1 MLIAFTKR
9 VSLFVKAIL
18 GVKVR
23 NVPILASDG
32 RALIVAM
39 DHGRTHGAIEGLE
52 DPGAVIEASVDGGA
66 DALMTTFGVAKRYR
80 EQLAGRIP
88 TIIRLD
94 GGPSLYREDWL
105 AYTEWSLLHSVE
117 DALLL
122 GADAVVLMVFVGI
135 PVELETYRAVARVA
149 GECLRANL
157 PLVVEA
163 LPCPSERIPNP
174 KTPEAMASAARIGFE
189 HGADFIKSYYTEDF
203 RKVTDNCPVPLLI
216 AGGPRMETA
225 RETLQVVHDATQAGA
240 AGVVFGR
247 NIWQSGDTRGM
258 IRALNGIIHEGRPV
272 AEALAESDLA

>member
-1 MLIAFTKR
+1 
-9 VSLFVKAIL
+9 
-18 GVKVR
+18 VKVR

-39 DHGRTHGAIEGLE
+39 DHARTHGAIEGLE

-66 DALMTTFGVAKRYR
+66 DAIMTTFGVAKRYR

-122 GADAVVLMVFVGI
+122 GADAVVLMAFVGI

-163 LPCPSERIPNP
+163 LPCPGERIPDP
-174 KTPEAMASAARIGFE
+174 KAPDAMASAARIGFE
-189 HGADFIKSYYTEDF
+189 HGADFVKSYYTED
-203 RKVTDNCPVPLLI
+203 NCPVPVLI

-225 RETLQVVHDATQAGA
+225 GETLQVVQDATEAGA

-258 IRALNGIIHEGRPV
+258 IRALNSLIHEGRPV

>member
-1 MLIAFTKR
+1 M
-9 VSLFVKAIL
+9 VE
-18 GVKVR
+18 

-39 DHGRTHGAIEGLE
+39 DHARTYGAIEGLE
-52 DPGAVIEASVDGGA
+52 DPGAVIEAAVEGGA
-66 DALMTTFGVAKRYR
+66 DAVMTTFGVAKRYR

-105 AYTEWSLLHSVE
+105 AFTEWSLLHSVE

-122 GADAVVLMVFVGI
+122 GADGVVLMAFVGI
-135 PVELETYRAVARVA
+135 PVELETYRIVARVA
-149 GECLRANL
+149 GDCLRANL

-163 LPCPSERIPNP
+163 LPCPSERIPDP
-174 KTPEAMASAARIGFE
+174 KAPDAMASAARLGFE
-189 HGADFIKSYYTEDF
+189 HGADLIKSYYTEDF
-203 RKVTDNCPVPLLI
+203 RMVTENCPVPVLV
-216 AGGPRMETA
+216 AGGPRMDTVE
-225 RETLQVVHDATQAGA
+225 ETLQVVHDATQAGA

-258 IRALNGIIHEGRPV
+258 IHALRSIIHEGRPV
-272 AEALAESDLA
+272 AEALAESRVV

>member
-1 MLIAFTKR
+1 M
-9 VSLFVKAIL
+9 V
-18 GVKVR
+18 G

-39 DHGRTHGAIEGLE
+39 DHARTHGTIEGLE
-52 DPGAVIEASVDGGA
+52 DPGAVIEAAVEGGA
-66 DALMTTFGVAKRYR
+66 DAVMATFGVAKHYR

-122 GADAVVLMVFVGI
+122 GADGVVLMAFVGI
-135 PVELETYRAVARVA
+135 PVELETYRIVARVA
-149 GECLRANL
+149 GDCLRANL

-163 LPCPSERIPNP
+163 LPCPSERIPDP
-174 KTPEAMASAARIGFE
+174 KASDAMASAARLGFE
-189 HGADFIKSYYTEDF
+189 HGADLIKSYYTEDF
-203 RKVTDNCPVPLLI
+203 RRVTDNCPVPILV
-216 AGGPRMETA
+216 AGGPRMDTVE
-225 RETLQVVHDATQAGA
+225 ETLQVVHEATEAGA

-247 NIWQSGDTRGM
+247 NIWQSGNTRGM
-258 IRALNGIIHEGRPV
+258 IRALGSIIHEGRPV
-272 AEALAESDLA
+272 AEALAESEVA

>member
-1 MLIAFTKR
+1 M
-9 VSLFVKAIL
+9 V
-18 GVKVR
+18 G
-23 NVPILASDG
+23 NEPILASDG

-39 DHGRTHGAIEGLE
+39 DHARTYGAIEGLE
-52 DPGAVIEASVDGGA
+52 DPGAVIEAAVEGGA
-66 DALMTTFGVAKRYR
+66 DAVMTTFGVAKRYR

-122 GADAVVLMVFVGI
+122 GADGVVLMAFVGI
-135 PVELETYRAVARVA
+135 PVELETYRIVARVA
-149 GECLRANL
+149 GDCLRANL

-163 LPCPSERIPNP
+163 LPCPSERIPDP
-174 KTPEAMASAARIGFE
+174 KAADAMASAARLGFE
-189 HGADFIKSYYTEDF
+189 HGADIIKSYYTEDF
-203 RKVTDNCPVPLLI
+203 RRVTANCPVPVLV
-216 AGGPRMETA
+216 AGGPRMDTVEQ
-225 RETLQVVHDATQAGA
+225 TLQVVHDATQAGA

-258 IRALNGIIHEGRPV
+258 IQALRNIVHKGRQV
-272 AEALAESDLA
+272 AEALAESGIV